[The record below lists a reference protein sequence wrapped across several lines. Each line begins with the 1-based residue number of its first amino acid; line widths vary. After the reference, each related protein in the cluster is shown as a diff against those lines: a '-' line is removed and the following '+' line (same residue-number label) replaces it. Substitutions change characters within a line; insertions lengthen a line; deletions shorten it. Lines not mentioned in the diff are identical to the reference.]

1 MKKTFIPRSRKGF
14 TLIELI
20 IVIAILATLAGIAY
34 PTYMS
39 IQENAKG
46 TAAKKACLD
55 IVEGVT
61 RYSQDNNGMLPYDA
75 KEVEP
80 DQNDQIYLETSA
92 GKDARLIQVLTNRE
106 EDDDNRLNVTRDTY
120 LRSDEQDKPF
130 DGLYIDS
137 SEGINF
143 YDPWGHAYQVVLCEE
158 EKGCI
163 DPFNAKKRFRGKKCL
178 VYSLGADGEGMGMTA
193 STAKS
198 TSKSAKGGKKSKAA
212 AEAAAAASEAEE
224 EAIEDNI
231 YSWKNAK

>member
-1 MKKTFIPRSRKGF
+1 MKKPFLPRNSKGF

-20 IVIAILATLAGIAY
+20 IVIAILATLASIAY

-39 IQENAKG
+39 IQDNAKG

-61 RYSQDNNGMLPYDA
+61 RFSQDNNGMLPYDSNEA
-75 KEVEP
+75 EP
-80 DQNDQIYLETSA
+80 DKKDQIYLETSA
-92 GKDARLIQVLTNRE
+92 GNDARLIQILTNRE
-106 EDDDNRLNVTRDTY
+106 EDDDTRINVTRDTY
-120 LRSDEQDKPF
+120 LRSDEQEKPF
-130 DGLYIDS
+130 DGLFIDS

-163 DPFNAKKRFRGKKCL
+163 DPFNAKKRLRGKKCL
-178 VYSLGADGEGMGMTA
+178 VYSLGSDGEGMGMTSA
-193 STAKS
+193 TAKG
-198 TSKSAKGGKKSKAA
+198 KPAKVSAEA
-212 AEAAAAASEAEE
+212 AEAAE

>member
-1 MKKTFIPRSRKGF
+1 MKKSFLPHSRKGF

-20 IVIAILATLAGIAY
+20 IVIAILATLASIAY

-39 IQENAKG
+39 IQDNAKG

-61 RYSQDNNGMLPYDA
+61 RYAQDNNGMLPYDA

-80 DQNDQIYLETSA
+80 DKKDQIYLETSA
-92 GKDARLIQVLTNRE
+92 GKDARLIQILTNRE

-137 SEGINF
+137 SDGINF
-143 YDPWGHAYQVVLCEE
+143 YDPWGHSYQVVLCEE

-178 VYSLGADGEGMGMTA
+178 VYSLGSDGEGMGMTS
-193 STAKS
+193 STAGTRKP
-198 TSKSAKGGKKSKAA
+198 AKGAA
-212 AEAAAAASEAEE
+212 AEAEE
-224 EAIEDNI
+224 ESIEDNI

>member
-1 MKKTFIPRSRKGF
+1 MKKTFLPRNSKGF

-20 IVIAILATLAGIAY
+20 IVIAILATLASIAY

-39 IQENAKG
+39 IQDNAKG

-61 RYSQDNNGMLPYDA
+61 RFAQDNNGMLPYDA
-75 KEVEP
+75 TAVEP
-80 DQNDQIYLETSA
+80 DQNDQIFLETSA
-92 GKDARLIQVLTNRE
+92 GNDARLIEVLTNRE
-106 EDDDNRLNVTRDTY
+106 IDDDTRLNVTRDTY
-120 LRSDEQDKPF
+120 LRSDEQEKPF
-130 DGLYIDS
+130 DGLFIDS

-163 DPFNAKKRFRGKKCL
+163 DPFNAKKRLRGKKCL
-178 VYSLGADGEGMGMTA
+178 VYSLGSDGEGMGATSSVTTKKGKAAAVTA
-193 STAKS
+193 E
-198 TSKSAKGGKKSKAA
+198 A
-212 AEAAAAASEAEE
+212 AEAAE

>member
-1 MKKTFIPRSRKGF
+1 MKKSFLPRSRKGF

-20 IVIAILATLAGIAY
+20 IVIAILATLASIAY

-39 IQENAKG
+39 IQDNAKG

-61 RYSQDNNGMLPYDA
+61 RYAQDNNGMLPYDA

-80 DQNDQIYLETSA
+80 DKKDQIYLETSA

-106 EDDDNRLNVTRDTY
+106 EDDDTRLNVTRDTY

-137 SEGINF
+137 SDGINF

-163 DPFNAKKRFRGKKCL
+163 DPFNAKKRYRGKKCL
-178 VYSLGADGEGMGMTA
+178 VYSLGSDGEGMGMT
-193 STAKS
+193 SSTTTAK
-198 TSKSAKGGKKSKAA
+198 KPAKG
-212 AEAAAAASEAEE
+212 AAAAAAAEAEE

-231 YSWKNAK
+231 YSWKNKK

>member
-1 MKKTFIPRSRKGF
+1 MKKSFLSRSSKGF

-20 IVIAILATLAGIAY
+20 IVIAILATLASIAY

-39 IQENAKG
+39 IQDNAKG

-61 RYSQDNNGMLPYDA
+61 RFSQDNNGMLPYDA
-75 KEVEP
+75 NEAEP
-80 DQNDQIYLETSA
+80 DKKDQIYLETSA
-92 GKDARLIQVLTNRE
+92 GKDARLIQILTNRE
-106 EDDDNRLNVTRDTY
+106 EDDDTRINASRDTY
-120 LRSDEQDKPF
+120 LRSDEQEKPF
-130 DGLYIDS
+130 DGLFIDS

-163 DPFNAKKRFRGKKCL
+163 DPFNAKKRLRGKKCL
-178 VYSLGADGEGMGMTA
+178 VYSLGSDGEGMGAT
-193 STAKS
+193 SSVTAK
-198 TSKSAKGGKKSKAA
+198 KPAKGTS
-212 AEAAAAASEAEE
+212 AEAAEAEE

-231 YSWKNAK
+231 YSWKNKK

>member
-1 MKKTFIPRSRKGF
+1 MKKTFIPRSSKGF

-80 DQNDQIYLETSA
+80 DNEDQIYLETSA

-193 STAKS
+193 ATAKS
-198 TSKSAKGGKKSKAA
+198 TRKSGKTGKGGKKAA
-212 AEAAAAASEAEE
+212 AEAAAASEAEE

>member
-1 MKKTFIPRSRKGF
+1 MKKPFLPRNSKGF

-20 IVIAILATLAGIAY
+20 IVIAILATLASIAY

-39 IQENAKG
+39 IQDNAKG

-61 RYSQDNNGMLPYDA
+61 RFSQDNNGMLPYDA
-75 KEVEP
+75 NEAEP
-80 DQNDQIYLETSA
+80 DKKDQIYLETSA
-92 GKDARLIQVLTNRE
+92 GKDARLIQILTNRE
-106 EDDDNRLNVTRDTY
+106 EDDDTRINVSRDTY
-120 LRSDEQDKPF
+120 LRSDEQEKPF
-130 DGLYIDS
+130 DGLFIDS

-163 DPFNAKKRFRGKKCL
+163 DPFNAKKRLRGKKCL
-178 VYSLGADGEGMGMTA
+178 VYSLGSDGEGMGATGTA
-193 STAKS
+193 ARPAKQS
-198 TSKSAKGGKKSKAA
+198 
-212 AEAAAAASEAEE
+212 AEAADAAE

>member
-1 MKKTFIPRSRKGF
+1 MKKPFLPRRSKGF

-20 IVIAILATLAGIAY
+20 IVIAILATLASIAY

-39 IQENAKG
+39 IQDNAKG

-61 RYSQDNNGMLPYDA
+61 RFSQDNNGMLPYDA
-75 KEVEP
+75 NEAEP
-80 DQNDQIYLETSA
+80 DKKDQIYLETAA
-92 GKDARLIQVLTNRE
+92 GKDARLIQILTNRE
-106 EDDDNRLNVTRDTY
+106 EDDDTRINVSRDTY
-120 LRSDEQDKPF
+120 LRSDEQEKPF
-130 DGLYIDS
+130 DGLFIDS

-143 YDPWGHAYQVVLCEE
+143 YDPWGHSYQVVLCEE

-163 DPFNAKKRFRGKKCL
+163 DPFNAKKRLRGKKCL
-178 VYSLGADGEGMGMTA
+178 VYSLGSDGEGMGATGSVSRPGKQTA
-193 STAKS
+193 E
-198 TSKSAKGGKKSKAA
+198 A
-212 AEAAAAASEAEE
+212 AEADE

>member
-1 MKKTFIPRSRKGF
+1 MKKSFLPRSSKGF

-20 IVIAILATLAGIAY
+20 IVIAILATLASIAY

-39 IQENAKG
+39 IQDNAKG

-61 RYSQDNNGMLPYDA
+61 RFSQDNNGMLPYDA
-75 KEVEP
+75 NEAEP
-80 DQNDQIYLETSA
+80 DKKDQIYLETSA
-92 GKDARLIQVLTNRE
+92 GKDARLIQILTNRE
-106 EDDDNRLNVTRDTY
+106 EDDDTRINASRDTY
-120 LRSDEQDKPF
+120 LRSDEQEKPF
-130 DGLYIDS
+130 DGLFIDS

-163 DPFNAKKRFRGKKCL
+163 DPFNAKKRLRGKKCL
-178 VYSLGADGEGMGMTA
+178 VYSLGSDGEGMGA
-193 STAKS
+193 
-198 TSKSAKGGKKSKAA
+198 TSSATVKKPAKGAS
-212 AEAAAAASEAEE
+212 AEAAEAEE

>member
-1 MKKTFIPRSRKGF
+1 MKKSFLPRSSKGF

-20 IVIAILATLAGIAY
+20 IVIAILATLASIAY

-39 IQENAKG
+39 IQDNAKG

-61 RYSQDNNGMLPYDA
+61 RFAQDNNGMLPYDA
-75 KEVEP
+75 TAVEP
-80 DQNDQIYLETSA
+80 DQNDQIFLETSA
-92 GKDARLIQVLTNRE
+92 GNDARLIEVLTNRE
-106 EDDDNRLNVTRDTY
+106 IDDDTRLNVTRDTY
-120 LRSDEQDKPF
+120 LRSDEQEKPF
-130 DGLYIDS
+130 DGLFIDS

-163 DPFNAKKRFRGKKCL
+163 DPFNAKKRLRGKKCL
-178 VYSLGADGEGMGMTA
+178 VYSLGSDGEGMGATT
-193 STAKS
+193 SVKKGKPAKV
-198 TSKSAKGGKKSKAA
+198 SAEA
-212 AEAAAAASEAEE
+212 AEAAE

>member
-1 MKKTFIPRSRKGF
+1 MKKSFLPRSRKGF

-20 IVIAILATLAGIAY
+20 IVIAILATLASIAY

-39 IQENAKG
+39 IQDNAKG

-61 RYSQDNNGMLPYDA
+61 RFSQDNNGMLPYDSNEA
-75 KEVEP
+75 EP
-80 DQNDQIYLETSA
+80 DKKDQIYLETSA
-92 GKDARLIQVLTNRE
+92 GNDARLIQILTNRE
-106 EDDDNRLNVTRDTY
+106 EDDDTRINVSRDTY
-120 LRSDEQDKPF
+120 LRSDEQEKPF
-130 DGLYIDS
+130 DGLFIDS
-137 SEGINF
+137 SDGINF

-163 DPFNAKKRFRGKKCL
+163 DPFNAKKRLRGKKCL
-178 VYSLGADGEGMGMTA
+178 VYSLGSDGEGMGAT
-193 STAKS
+193 SSVKS
-198 TSKSAKGGKKSKAA
+198 SAKPAKGEAAAAA
-212 AEAAAAASEAEE
+212 AEAAE